1 VAAFP
6 ALPWKKGL
14 MKNVRML
21 VAAGICLA
29 LVLGLFSVLSTVQ
42 AKKGRPGGCVCPMYY
57 APVECD
63 NGRVYSNQCV
73 ADCNKA
79 KNCVPIGPGPI
90 EL

>member
-1 VAAFP
+1 
-6 ALPWKKGL
+6 

-42 AKKGRPGGCVCPMYY
+42 AKKPGGGGGRCVCPMVY
-57 APVECD
+57 APVVCD
-63 NGRVYSNQCV
+63 DGKTYSNSCV
-73 ADCNKA
+73 AACRNA
-79 KNCVPIGPGPI
+79 TGCVPAGPGPI